1 MPRSALLS
9 CRPRPHEVEVLIMI
23 RKKPDEKAHSSA
35 GAWVRLGIYFL
46 IKLGFQLWETWG
58 P

>member
-1 MPRSALLS
+1 
-9 CRPRPHEVEVLIMI
+9 MI